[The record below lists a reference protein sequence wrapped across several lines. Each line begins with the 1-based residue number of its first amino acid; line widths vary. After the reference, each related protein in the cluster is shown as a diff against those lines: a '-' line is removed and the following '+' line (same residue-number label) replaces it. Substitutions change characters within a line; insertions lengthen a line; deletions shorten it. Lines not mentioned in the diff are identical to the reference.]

1 MKYFYIITN
10 ETKDPGFVTTNNIRN
25 YLMKRGKVCY
35 IREFDVVLHADTVE
49 EADFCTEEEKR
60 YGRQTRLEQIPPE
73 VECVIVLG
81 GDGTLLR
88 AARNLVNLN
97 VPFLGINLGTL
108 GYLTEGDKNSIQD
121 ILERVI
127 ADEYILEERMMIRGK
142 IYDACGKLVAEDV
155 ALNDMTINRSR
166 SLRIFKFK
174 LYVNGQF
181 LYLYT
186 ADGIIVSTPTG
197 STAYNL
203 SCGGPVVEPTAQL
216 FLVTPIAPHSLN
228 NRSLILSS
236 TDKIELEVIGSE
248 KDLGSE
254 VEYVSYFDGDSM
266 YRLEPGGRIEI
277 TCAEQVTK
285 ILKLSSLSFL
295 ETLRIKMS

>member
-1 MKYFYIITN
+1 MNHFYIITN
-10 ETKDPGFVTTNNIRN
+10 ETKDPNLETTSMIQNF
-25 YLMKRGKVCY
+25 LLKRGKVCY
-35 IREFDVVLHADTVE
+35 VRKGDICKESGEVYTKPESVPAD
-49 EADFCTEEEKR
+49 
-60 YGRQTRLEQIPPE
+60 
-73 VECVIVLG
+73 VECIIVLG

-88 AARNLVNLN
+88 AARNLVDLN
-97 VPFLGINLGTL
+97 IPFLGINLGTL
-108 GYLTEGDKNSIQD
+108 GYLTEGDKNSISD

-127 ADEYILEERMMIRGK
+127 ADEFILEERMMISGK
-142 IYDACGKLVAEDV
+142 IYDSEGRILGEDV
-155 ALNDMTINRSR
+155 ALNDLTINRSR

-203 SCGGPVVEPTAQL
+203 SCGGPVVEPTAKL

-236 TDKIELEVIGSE
+236 DDKIELEILGSE
-248 KDLGSE
+248 KDFSSE

-266 YRLEPGGRIEI
+266 VQLKPGCRIEI
-277 TCAEQVTK
+277 VRAEQVTK
-285 ILKLSSLSFL
+285 ILKLSSMSFL

>member
-1 MKYFYIITN
+1 MNHFFIITN
-10 ETKDPGFVTTNNIRN
+10 EGKDPNMETTNMIQN

-35 IREFDVVLHADTVE
+35 VRSGDISKENGEV
-49 EADFCTEEEKR
+49 
-60 YGRQTRLEQIPPE
+60 YTRPE
-73 VECVIVLG
+73 SVPGDVECVIVLG

-108 GYLTEGDKNSIQD
+108 GYLTEGDRNTVTD

-127 ADEYILEERMMIRGK
+127 AGEYILEDRMMIYGK
-142 IYDACGKLVAEDV
+142 IYSPEGELLGEDV
-155 ALNDMTINRSR
+155 ALNDLTINRSR

-174 LYVNGQF
+174 LYVNGEF

-186 ADGIIVSTPTG
+186 ADGMIVSTPTG

-203 SCGGPVVEPTAQL
+203 SCGGPVVEPTAKL

-236 TDKIELEVIGSE
+236 CDKIELEILGSE
-248 KDLGSE
+248 KDITSE
-254 VEYVSYFDGDSM
+254 VEYVAYFDGDSVIQL
-266 YRLEPGGRIEI
+266 RPGCRIEI
-277 TCAEQVTK
+277 VKAEQVTK
-285 ILKLSSLSFL
+285 ILKLSSMSFL